1 MLAPKK
7 RAHEILDQ
15 IGVFG
20 RKDASEFTIHKWK
33 TQAKSLADRD
43 IVESKRILAII
54 GVYENN
60 FEIAKKNFEQALAL
74 SNYENS
80 LVLCDYAQAL
90 LMLGKGEEAVR
101 YLIKAFNIEPSGKT
115 LDRILTISNSLIYP
129 DILNEI
135 RSLVIKLNI
144 NTDLYLPLIEE
155 TTLKVNENMEF
166 IQKIGVSVSSYRL
179 MINLSDLV
187 LYSKFY
193 TQTKIA
199 ACKLDGLVNT
209 IIYPEHLT
217 ADDISELNDDFVENV
232 IKSEIPLDDLLKISI
247 YFSFDNP
254 ENREVA

>member
-20 RKDASEFTIHKWK
+20 RKNASEFTIHRWK
-33 TQAKSLADRD
+33 TQAKSLAESD
-43 IVESKRILAII
+43 IVDSKRILAII

-90 LMLGKGEEAVR
+90 LMLGKGEDALS
-101 YLIKAFNIEPSGKT
+101 YLVKAFNIELSAKT
-115 LDRILTISNSLIYP
+115 LDIILTLSNSLIYP
-129 DILNEI
+129 DVLNEI
-135 RSLVIKLNI
+135 RTLVTKLNI

-155 TTLKVNENMEF
+155 TILKVNENIEF
-166 IQKIGVSVSSYRL
+166 IEQIGVSVSSYRS

-199 ACKLDGLVNT
+199 ACKLDDMINT

-232 IKSEIPLDDLLKISI
+232 IKAEIPLDDLLKISI
-247 YFSFDNP
+247 YFSFDHQ
-254 ENREVA
+254 ESRDVA